1 MYGESKKKRYR
12 INITRWELYL
22 TETYINQKDFIDFG
36 NFSQAEGREH
46 WFVIREQ
53 MAKEGIRP
61 TNGGKIRL
69 KRAMNYLDLTP
80 ERLEKMAEWETNKYG
95 LEGHV
100 FGTFETTPPPS
111 ATSFSYSPLSS
122 QPASYVKEPASYY
135 LPSEKSAG
143 YERVARYL
151 IEEAKRLGVLCQE

>member
-1 MYGESKKKRYR
+1 MGRAKKKRYR

-53 MAKEGIRP
+53 MAKEGVRP

-95 LEGHV
+95 LEGHK
-100 FGTFETTPPPS
+100 FGTFETTPPS
-111 ATSFSYSPLSS
+111 SMSYYNPLSS
-122 QPASYVKEPASYY
+122 ESTSYFEELLSSYRA
-135 LPSEKSAG
+135 SEKSAG
-143 YERVARYL
+143 YLRVAKYL